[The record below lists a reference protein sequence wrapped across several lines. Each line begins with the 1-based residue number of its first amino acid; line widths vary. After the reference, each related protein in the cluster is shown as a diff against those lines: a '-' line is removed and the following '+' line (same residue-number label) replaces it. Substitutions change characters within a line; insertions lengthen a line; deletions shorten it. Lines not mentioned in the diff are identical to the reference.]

1 MDACHKFQNVQDP
14 SILSWSG
21 ELLTPELYE
30 RYKDMLPKE
39 KGLLGRNFLEIFLTI
54 FVLEIIQVKTPP
66 VFEKA
71 FSPPTAPCAMSA
83 PVLAARLSLPV
94 QGLPTSLLQRIS
106 QTRTPSP
113 IAPEIDTPPQGSPA

>member
-1 MDACHKFQNVQDP
+1 MDACREFQNVRDP

-39 KGLLGRNFLEIFLTI
+39 KGLLVRNFLEIFLTI
-54 FVLEIIQVKTPP
+54 FVLEIIQVETPP

-71 FSPPTAPCAMSA
+71 FSPSTAPRALST
-83 PVLAARLSLPV
+83 PVLTARLLLPV
-94 QGLPTSLLQRIS
+94 QGPPTSLL
-106 QTRTPSP
+106 
-113 IAPEIDTPPQGSPA
+113 